1 MLPALLAG
9 LLYLFLCMP
18 VSADLAIKSRGIRAD
33 ARLTLRSWWLSV
45 RIDRLLGKGMDRKRA
60 GDQAKRIHAK
70 RKLIRAALRAA
81 HWGQT
86 DLTIRVGLGNAAHT
100 ALLAGGVQAGA
111 HAAAVIAGRRFPILV
126 RVAPD
131 YRRVCFALDAR
142 CIFSFAPGDIILAVL
157 LAAAGNR
164 RGDAGGGFRWRSI
177 RSRA

>member
-70 RKLIRAALRAA
+70 I
-81 HWGQT
+81 
-86 DLTIRVGLGNAAHT
+86 
-100 ALLAGGVQAGA
+100 
-111 HAAAVIAGRRFPILV
+111 
-126 RVAPD
+126 
-131 YRRVCFALDAR
+131 
-142 CIFSFAPGDIILAVL
+142 
-157 LAAAGNR
+157 
-164 RGDAGGGFRWRSI
+164 
-177 RSRA
+177 